1 MELFDLMHLNYP
13 YVMFGHQWFIRKYI
27 WTHRYKISRLATFLA
42 WNIYISY
49 YFINML
55 QKIIH
60 SY

>member
-27 WTHRYKISRLATFLA
+27 WTHRYNISRLATFLA

-49 YFINML
+49 YFSNML
-55 QKIIH
+55 Q
-60 SY
+60 